1 MVKPLSESLQRLR
14 RAQHA
19 ITRRRRRSRV
29 RVSFNHSTSS
39 KGSAAKASRQSRQN
53 NHVQHAATTATAP
66 DPWQEAETRNSVK
79 DRKDNGPYP
88 LFARHCPS
96 SSQDGARCLGSPSK
110 RRRSSPKK
118 PIEKD
123 ARQAV
128 GQTTQDRPY
137 WGALP
142 QSPARSPPESSARAA
157 QPRLQSG
164 HAQPGAGDEESL
176 ANSAKQE
183 GHFSIKRRPVPT
195 GPTSPR
201 YLVFPKPPS
210 QQIPPGLDSRLGTTI
225 SRSESVRRSLSQ
237 QRRLSSLVPAGQG
250 LSQLPL
256 VPRPVEIPPC
266 FREADNLAKS
276 SRQKKVDKFKKDL
289 EDFSK
294 TAHAPSQIPERV
306 TKEKERQVSV
316 NTVQELLP
324 FRQQFVAAGLA
335 VTSVDQKAPQKSE
348 TCLSPRSDS
357 SGDDRLRFDGVT
369 EFAQQTAGG
378 GSKES
383 SNETVI
389 HFQQHDALS
398 LAVVEEPRSKGPKER
413 SKDKSKKM
421 KPNGKIAPLLQTP
434 ESSPPEIF
442 IEQEQLQPTR
452 RKLFKPRP
460 SAVFLTSKPLPTQP
474 SLVSPTDSKDPRGT
488 THKDPGELV
497 QSKLSEPASNPHAV
511 AILPQASVGDP
522 RVDPLA
528 FFSEPSQSKQVVRVG
543 DVEKSLPALPTMRV
557 SSQIRHGVIV
567 PGKASWVPGDRKLPM
582 TIVEEMEP
590 SPGRQDI
597 VIDESCIIR
606 RTGTAI
612 SKAQNKEN
620 ITIESPEKA
629 VDTSLDSKLELPETW
644 KNAVSTP
651 SSFEKA
657 LDDVVRKLEDMEE
670 NRTVAGSVKL
680 QPRSKGIPSKVPSPS
695 QRLQRAAAIRRQRM
709 AEHAIQDLEPVK
721 RSAPPA
727 PSRSASRLAT
737 RSSSNS
743 RKTSKPAKEKAA
755 VPPHDDK
762 DISNRDVL
770 KGLKIVCAASA
781 DEDLDAWIRSK
792 TGLRLRRF
800 LADLKTFESLSE
812 DGILAVDGQ
821 RAKERKSEKR
831 RLQAERD
838 GQAHVSTEAP

>member
-1 MVKPLSESLQRLR
+1 MVKLLSESLQRLR

-39 KGSAAKASRQSRQN
+39 KGSATKVSRQSRQN
-53 NHVQHAATTATAP
+53 NDTQHAPTAAP
-66 DPWQEAETRNSVK
+66 DSWREAETRNSVK

-96 SSQDGARCLGSPSK
+96 PSQEGARCLGSPSK

-118 PIEKD
+118 PSEED

-128 GQTTQDRPY
+128 VRAAEGRPY
-137 WGALP
+137 WSALP
-142 QSPARSPPESSARAA
+142 RSPVGSPPESSIVAA
-157 QPRLQSG
+157 QR
-164 HAQPGAGDEESL
+164 GDEASL
-176 ANSAKQE
+176 SNNANQE
-183 GHFSIKRRPVPT
+183 GSFSIKRRPVPT
-195 GPTSPR
+195 GPKSPR
-201 YLVFPKPPS
+201 YLVFPKPPCR
-210 QQIPPGLDSRLGTTI
+210 QIPPALDSRLCTTI
-225 SRSESVRRSLSQ
+225 SHSKSVRRSLSQ
-237 QRRLSSLVPAGQG
+237 QRRLSSLVPADQG
-250 LSQLPL
+250 LSQLSL
-256 VPRPVEIPPC
+256 VPKPVEFPLC

-276 SRQKKVDKFKKDL
+276 SRQRKVDKFKKDL

-306 TKEKERQVSV
+306 MNEKERQVSV

-335 VTSVDQKAPQKSE
+335 VTSVDQKAPHKSG
-348 TCLSPRSDS
+348 TCLSPRSGS
-357 SGDDRLRFDGVT
+357 SGDDRLRFGGVT
-369 EFAQQTAGG
+369 EFAQQTTVG

-383 SNETVI
+383 NNDTVI

-398 LAVVEEPRSKGPKER
+398 LALVKEPPSKKPKER
-413 SKDKSKKM
+413 SRDKSEKL
-421 KPNGKIAPLLQTP
+421 KPNGKIVPLLQTP
-434 ESSPPEIF
+434 ESSPSEIF
-442 IEQEQLQPTR
+442 MEQEQLQPTR

-474 SLVSPTDSKDPRGT
+474 SLMSPTDSKDSRGT
-488 THKDPGELV
+488 SHKDPGQLRR
-497 QSKLSEPASNPHAV
+497 SKLGEPSSNPRAV
-511 AILPQASVGDP
+511 ANMPQASAEEP
-522 RVDPLA
+522 HVDPLA

-543 DVEKSLPALPTMRV
+543 DVEKSLPALPTLRV
-557 SSQIRHGVIV
+557 SSQIRHGVVV
-567 PGKASWVPGDRKLPM
+567 PGKASWVPGARKVPM
-582 TIVEEMEP
+582 TIVEEKEP
-590 SPGRQDI
+590 SSERQDTA
-597 VIDESCIIR
+597 IDESCIIR
-606 RTGTAI
+606 HTGTAI
-612 SKAQNKEN
+612 NQAQNKEN

-629 VDTSLDSKLELPETW
+629 VDTSIDSKLELPETW

-670 NRTVAGSVKL
+670 KRTVTGSVKL
-680 QPRSKGIPSKVPSPS
+680 RPRSKGISSKAPSPS
-695 QRLQRAAAIRRQRM
+695 RRLQRAAAMRCQRM
-709 AEHAIQDLEPVK
+709 AEHTVQDLEPVK

-743 RKTSKPAKEKAA
+743 RKASKPAKERGV
-755 VPPHDDK
+755 VPSHDDK
-762 DISNRDVL
+762 DISDKDVL

-800 LADLKTFESLSE
+800 LADLKTFENLSE
-812 DGILAVDGQ
+812 DGILAMDGQ

-831 RLQAERD
+831 RLQAEKD
-838 GQAHVSTEAP
+838 GLAQVSTEAP